1 MKHSKKITR
10 NIPYAVFDTF
20 EEMTDRP
27 AVLFVLLFV
36 YDDVRFVVELEYSGE
51 IRLLTT
57 YGCNIL

>member
-1 MKHSKKITR
+1 MR

-27 AVLFVLLFV
+27 AVLFVLLLV
-36 YDDVRFVVELEYSGE
+36 SDDVRFVVELEFSGE

-57 YGCNIL
+57 YGCTIL